1 MKKAVLLSVACML
14 SIAVMAQQKTAATKP
29 ATKPATAQKP
39 ATGNANAQKP
49 ATNQGQGAK
58 TEKLDKIEIAC
69 GNTTFKHEAILA
81 FADGS
86 RKYYYRIA
94 NDSITFFEHFVSG
107 IGDELQIKKAA
118 LKDLDGGDHRII
130 SGKVLSLAQYID
142 IFNSRNNK
150 ERILTTKQTCN
161 RIGGGTLPQEEKLE
175 NSRTMA
181 LSFANEEEAKKFLEM
196 LKPMMEAAKNK
207 KDTKK

>member
-1 MKKAVLLSVACML
+1 MKKAILLSVACML

-49 ATNQGQGAK
+49 ATNQNAK

-81 FADGS
+81 FADDS

-94 NDSITFFEHFVSG
+94 NDSITFYEHWVSG

-118 LKDLDGGDHRII
+118 LKDLDGGDHRIM

-142 IFNSRNNK
+142 YFNSGNYK

-161 RIGGGTLPQEEKLE
+161 RIGGGTLPKEEKLE
-175 NSRTMA
+175 NSGTMA
-181 LSFANEEEAKKFLEM
+181 LNFANEEEAKKFLEM